1 MVWHVRHNACESS
14 PCRVLP
20 RLPGSSSLW
29 STQGSQ
35 LCAKRYVVGLR
46 KNETCPVLIN
56 KNMLKYVSC
65 ANVGETFV
73 VHLRQSGKVNVQG
86 PACF

>member
-1 MVWHVRHNACESS
+1 MVACTPQRMREFTLSCPTKIARLQFSMVNA
-14 PCRVLP
+14 
-20 RLPGSSSLW
+20 RLPALRETICGW
-29 STQGSQ
+29 IEE
-35 LCAKRYVVGLR
+35 KRDMPL
-46 KNETCPVLIN
+46 LIN
-56 KNMLKYVSC
+56 KNMLKYVPC